1 MAHSAY
7 EPRSLNDDCKKAGE
21 PKNER
26 LQRQKNQAGESKP
39 SSLQIPNLSI
49 CSAAASY
56 TANTSEVTGAVTTT
70 TCQEDQ
76 RRHHRQP
83 FLRGRYTNGVG
94 RRHRQPSC
102 RHQQRYH
109 RPAAA

>member
-56 TANTSEVTGAVTTT
+56 TANTSEVMGAVTTT
-70 TCQEDQ
+70 TCQEDRYDVTTVTTVTKAAKLPRSPLPGCCL
-76 RRHHRQP
+76 RR
-83 FLRGRYTNGVG
+83 LVRGA
-94 RRHRQPSC
+94 H
-102 RHQQRYH
+102 
-109 RPAAA
+109 